1 VYPARAAFTA
11 LAIQHQIPEE
21 AKRKAPKRSTKRQRS
36 LDDWGRREIRNA
48 VFYEEDHRLPKKQEP
63 QQGGSAVQ

>member
-1 VYPARAAFTA
+1 M
-11 LAIQHQIPEE
+11 
-21 AKRKAPKRSTKRQRS
+21 RSTKRQRS